1 MAVQSVIQP
10 IPRMSSEPGTTS
22 LPSVSK
28 LVLGV
33 VDIKPLRE
41 ISIYYDTA
49 RNFRVKGFI
58 EVKKGVMYAKLC
70 SHFVPQKHSTVGSI
84 FRKLVQISYMWQSWV
99 EIEHYFVVYF
109 DCVTVFEAL

>member
-49 RNFRVKGFI
+49 I
-58 EVKKGVMYAKLC
+58 
-70 SHFVPQKHSTVGSI
+70 
-84 FRKLVQISYMWQSWV
+84 
-99 EIEHYFVVYF
+99 
-109 DCVTVFEAL
+109 